1 MSLTQGIETRLYIA
15 SSAPLD
21 VYGAECK
28 QCGVCIIG
36 DDFFETL
43 NFTPSPLMRI
53 RRKLNNLRW

>member
-28 QCGVCIIG
+28 QFGVCIIG
-36 DDFFETL
+36 DDFFETFEL
-43 NFTPSPLMRI
+43 YSITFDEDQ
-53 RRKLNNLRW
+53 K

>member
-1 MSLTQGIETRLYIA
+1 MLPNLFIA
-15 SSAPLD
+15 SSTPLD

-28 QCGVCIIG
+28 QFDVCIIG

-53 RRKLNNLRW
+53 RRKLNNLRL